1 MNKKVKVFI
10 FAEIIYGLIGNY
22 ILLIVYCILTSL
34 KSGRLHKLSPDI
46 LNPFVYI
53 GSCNIDLFF
62 WQFFIL
68 GNILILVFPVYLAF
82 VYEPKGKI
90 MQTGLIKV
98 TDQIS
103 IPVPAGSGQ
112 FGRQRFM
119 TYEDL
124 DNTKEIK
131 EFVYQKSQKKVP
143 DKGGMGSLVWL
154 FSTI

>member
-1 MNKKVKVFI
+1 MNKGAGKEEMNKKVKVFI

-22 ILLIVYCILTSL
+22 ILLIVYFILTSL

-90 MQTGLIKV
+90 MQT
-98 TDQIS
+98 
-103 IPVPAGSGQ
+103 
-112 FGRQRFM
+112 
-119 TYEDL
+119 
-124 DNTKEIK
+124 
-131 EFVYQKSQKKVP
+131 
-143 DKGGMGSLVWL
+143 
-154 FSTI
+154 

>member
-68 GNILILVFPVYLAF
+68 GNILILVFRYTLPLY
-82 VYEPKGKI
+82 
-90 MQTGLIKV
+90 MN
-98 TDQIS
+98 
-103 IPVPAGSGQ
+103 
-112 FGRQRFM
+112 R
-119 TYEDL
+119 
-124 DNTKEIK
+124 KE
-131 EFVYQKSQKKVP
+131 KSCKR
-143 DKGGMGSLVWL
+143 D
-154 FSTI
+154 